1 MSARRLTSVLLL
13 VPGLVAGTLTLAPPG
28 ALASQPGTA
37 PSATVTVAG
46 APATAVGA
54 GDTMTLTQTAPADA
68 VGQNAQ
74 ALEATWDPAEA
85 TLDTAGATQPEGW
98 PLEYTVDGTSW
109 TSTAPTDLGT
119 VSGVR
124 TSGALTGNGFSD
136 DLQVTTTTGS
146 GTLKPAAA
154 SFSGSSG
161 GDGWDVFFT
170 STKVLNVWHH
180 NSWTYNLDCH
190 LRAGGSSC
198 GDVYS
203 VAGYQTGH
211 GSSGT
216 AVGDRVYSS
225 VVESETST
233 SGILCTD
240 TGTAPFTSCG
250 FTPLASGAGSYDVL
264 GTQSRAGNRV
274 YVPVDVGGGQLTCFD
289 TATDTA
295 CPGQPYALPGFSA
308 VSYIPAYSVA
318 DGGKVFVTASQVWC
332 FDAATGAACEGTW
345 PAGSYGGFMHAAVP
359 SRATDGTLTGVC
371 LIQPAGDCF
380 DLTGAATP
388 MPAALADLLS
398 ARPVGG
404 YVEYG
409 YGQYGFTST
418 RQYWFTGSVFDY
430 VTPTCWDWATGS
442 ACDGFS
448 TSTPIEMLRYSIV
461 VDPADSTCLW
471 SNGDNGQIA
480 PFDGLTGEPGCRPS
494 DPTVT
499 IPYTTSVPRLSCA
512 EAGRVRAWQSV
523 TVNPPAGLATSDLR
537 VTIRTEDGTPLAGWS
552 DISPDTAG
560 RIDLSTLSVS
570 TSGTRPSMEVRA
582 VGGTDEQA
590 AAITASVRYVADP
603 AQLCVQ
609 LVSRPDCPTLRAV
622 YPTPEIPLVDLTVDG
637 TATTTTDEGT
647 TSTPLPVQ
655 VSRAPLGG
663 CLGAVT
669 GTVSRSGGSTS
680 VPLPGSTVQLLDP
693 ANAVLA
699 TATTDPSGEYA
710 FANVVPATYTV
721 RALQQDAPVTITAG
735 GTAVADL
742 TVTVPAPTAR
752 PVHGSTLQNSPATL
766 AIDATADPVTSIDRT
781 TVELRDGGAWADSL
795 DVPGQG
801 RWEVVAGD
809 LRFTPDVGFTGASD
823 QVTYS
828 VQDGFGVRASS
839 TADVD
844 VSAVLPTAAPTAA
857 AGVQGDTLHLLPQG
871 GAGTVALDPTGT
883 MLVSQ
888 SGAAST
894 SLRVPGTGTYQAD
907 PATGGITFTPEGAF
921 VGGHTVVYRV
931 RDVTGRTADSVAT
944 VTLSP
949 ITLAGGPVQVVAGST
964 ASVPVTGIPAS
975 STVSVDPVEGAAAT
989 GVQDGVL
996 TVTPAAGF
1004 SGTLTVPVTVVHGSA
1019 TVVHQVVVRVLPAAS
1034 RTASTGLEKGGSRVR
1049 WTASPTGTVT
1059 TYRVYTRGR
1068 LVCTT
1073 TATSCHVDRL
1083 LGPRSKVTVVAVG
1096 GSALASA
1103 ATPAKYR
1110 FRACII
1116 VTSVHFASASAELTR
1131 AARRTVAHVK
1141 ATLRNKGFRH
1151 VCLVGHTD
1159 SRGSVASNT
1168 RLSAQRASA
1177 VAHRMRG
1184 HLSVKVSTKY
1194 VGEKDPAHGNG
1205 SAAGRADNR
1214 RVTVAIG

>member
-1 MSARRLTSVLLL
+1 MSARRFTSVLLL
-13 VPGLVAGTLTLAPPG
+13 VPGLIAGTLTLAPPS
-28 ALASQPGTA
+28 AQASAPGTS

-54 GDTMTLTQTAPADA
+54 GDTLTLTQTAPADA

-85 TLDTAGATQPEGW
+85 TLADGGVTQPEGW
-98 PLEYTVDGTSW
+98 PVQYTVDGTSW
-109 TSTAPTDLGT
+109 TSTAPSDLGT
-119 VSGVR
+119 VAGVR
-124 TSGALTGNGFSD
+124 TSGALTSNGVSD

-146 GTLKPAAA
+146 GALKPAAA
-154 SFSGSSG
+154 SFAGSSG

-180 NSWTYNLDCH
+180 DWSTYNLDCH

-203 VAGYQTGH
+203 VGGYQTGH

-225 VVESETST
+225 VVESDTST

-240 TGTAPFTSCG
+240 TGTSPFTSCG

-264 GTQSRAGNRV
+264 GTQSRAGSRV
-274 YVPVDVGGGQLTCFD
+274 YVPVAIDGGELTCFD
-289 TATDTA
+289 TATSAA
-295 CPGQPYALPGFSA
+295 CPGQPYALPDFSA
-308 VSYIPAYSVA
+308 VSYIPAYSVT
-318 DGGKVFVTASQVWC
+318 DSGKVFVTASHVWC
-332 FDAATGAACEGTW
+332 FDASTGAACDGSW
-345 PAGSYGGFMHAAVP
+345 PVGNYGGYIHAAVP

-371 LIQPAGDCF
+371 MIQPAGDCF
-380 DLTGAATP
+380 DLTGAAVP
-388 MPAALADLLS
+388 MPSALADLLGS
-398 ARPVGG
+398 RPVGG

-409 YGQYGFTST
+409 YGQYGFTGT
-418 RQYWFTGSVFDY
+418 RQYWFTGAVFDY

-442 ACDGFS
+442 ACEGFT

-512 EAGRVRAWQSV
+512 EEGRVRAWQSV
-523 TVNPPAGLATSDLR
+523 TLNPPAGLATSDLR
-537 VTIRTEDGTPLAGWS
+537 VTIRTEDGTPLADWS
-552 DISPDTAG
+552 DLSPDSAG
-560 RIDLSTLSVS
+560 TIDLSTLSVS
-570 TSGTRPSMEVRA
+570 ASGTRPSMEVRA

-590 AAITASVRYVADP
+590 SAITASVRYVADP
-603 AQLCVQ
+603 PQLCVQ
-609 LVSRPDCPTLRAV
+609 LVSRPACPTLRAV
-622 YPTPEIPLVDLTVDG
+622 YPTPEVPLADLTLGG
-637 TATTTTDEGT
+637 TATATTGDGS

-680 VPLPGSTVQLLDP
+680 VPLPGATVQLLDP
-693 ANAVLA
+693 AEAVLA
-699 TATTDPSGEYA
+699 TATTDPDGEYT

-721 RALQQDAPVTITAG
+721 RAVQQDAAVTITTG
-735 GTAVADL
+735 GTAVADV

-752 PVHGSTLQNSPATL
+752 PVQGSTLQNSPATL
-766 AIDATADPVTSIDRT
+766 AIDASADPATSIDRT
-781 TVELRDGGAWADSL
+781 TVALRDGGTWADSL
-795 DVPGQG
+795 SVPGQG

-823 QVTYS
+823 QVTYG
-828 VQDGFGVRASS
+828 VQDGFGVRATS
-839 TADVD
+839 TAQVE
-844 VSAVLPTAAPTAA
+844 VSAVLPTATPTAA
-857 AGVQGDTLHLLPQG
+857 SGVQGDTLHLVPRG
-871 GAGTVALDPTGT
+871 GAGTVPLDPAGT
-883 MLVSQ
+883 QLVSPAGTA
-888 SGAAST
+888 SG

-907 PATGGITFTPEGAF
+907 PATGEITFTPEGAF
-921 VGGHTVVYRV
+921 VGGHTVIYRV
-931 RDVTGRTADSVAT
+931 RDVTGRTADAVAT

-949 ITLAGGPVQVVAGST
+949 ITLAGGPIQVVAGST
-964 ASVPVTGIPAS
+964 ASVPVTGIPAG
-975 STVSVDPVEGAAAT
+975 STVSVDPVQGAVVRDA
-989 GVQDGVL
+989 VV

-1019 TVVHQVVVRVLPAAS
+1019 TVVHQVVVLVLPAAS
-1034 RTASTGLEKGGSRVR
+1034 RTASTGLETNGSRVR

-1059 TYRVYTRGR
+1059 AYRVYTRGS

-1073 TATSCHVDRL
+1073 SATSCHVARL

-1096 GSALASA
+1096 GSSLASA
-1103 ATPAKYR
+1103 ATPAPYR
-1110 FRACII
+1110 FRSCSL
-1116 VTSVHFASASAELTR
+1116 VTAVHFASGSADLTR
-1131 AARRTVAHVK
+1131 GARRTVAHVR
-1141 ATLRNKGFRH
+1141 AILRRTGFRH

-1159 SRGSVASNT
+1159 SRGSVVSNR

-1184 HLSVKVSTKY
+1184 HLPVAVSTRY
-1194 VGEKDPAHGNG
+1194 VGEKDPEAGNG
-1205 SAAGRADNR
+1205 SAAGRAENR